1 MTCDNGP
8 GDDEKGCPDNDGAV
22 VAVIIIVVVV
32 VVCMCIGGI
41 SLAYWVHI
49 YNKNEQQRL
58 GLGWAGQAIAAGA
71 TPARRSAVQPYPQ
84 PTVVQPVVQPTVQ
97 PVVQPTI
104 FQGAV
109 VGGAVVTGAV
119 VQGAVVQG
127 AVLQGAVVGE
137 PTFSKALQREY

>member
-8 GDDEKGCPDNDGAV
+8 GDDKKGCPDQDGHV
-22 VAVIIIVVVV
+22 IPVIITVVVV
-32 VVCMCIGGI
+32 VVCMCIGGA
-41 SLAYWVHI
+41 SLAYWVHV
-49 YNKNEQQRL
+49 YQKNEQQQL

-84 PTVVQPVVQPTVQ
+84 PMVVQPVVQPYPQ
-97 PVVQPTI
+97 PTVVQPTV

-109 VGGAVVTGAV
+109 VHGAVVEGAV

-127 AVLQGAVVGE
+127 AVVGGQ
-137 PTFSKALQREY
+137 PIY

>member
-41 SLAYWVHI
+41 SLAYWVHV

-71 TPARRSAVQPYPQ
+71 TPARRSAVQPYAQ
-84 PTVVQPVVQPTVQ
+84 PTVVQPTV
-97 PVVQPTI
+97 
-104 FQGAV
+104 FQ
-109 VGGAVVTGAV
+109 GAV

>member
-8 GDDEKGCPDNDGAV
+8 GDDKKGCPDQDGHV
-22 VAVIIIVVVV
+22 IPVIITVVVV
-32 VVCMCIGGI
+32 VVCMCIGGA
-41 SLAYWVHI
+41 SLAYWVHV
-49 YNKNEQQRL
+49 YQKNEQQQL

-84 PTVVQPVVQPTVQ
+84 PTVVQPTV
-97 PVVQPTI
+97 

-109 VGGAVVTGAV
+109 VTGAVVEGAV

-127 AVLQGAVVGE
+127 AVVGGQ
-137 PTFSKALQREY
+137 PIY

>member
-8 GDDEKGCPDNDGAV
+8 GDDKKGCPDQDGHV
-22 VAVIIIVVVV
+22 IPVIITVVVV
-32 VVCMCIGGI
+32 VVCMCIGGA
-41 SLAYWVHI
+41 SLAYWVHV
-49 YNKNEQQRL
+49 YQKNEQQQL

-84 PTVVQPVVQPTVQ
+84 PTVVQPVVQPTV
-97 PVVQPTI
+97 

-109 VGGAVVTGAV
+109 VHGAVVEGAV

-127 AVLQGAVVGE
+127 AVVGGQ
-137 PTFSKALQREY
+137 PIY

>member
-8 GDDEKGCPDNDGAV
+8 GDDKKGCPDQDGHV
-22 VAVIIIVVVV
+22 IPVIITVVVV
-32 VVCMCIGGI
+32 VVCMCIGGA
-41 SLAYWVHI
+41 SLAYWVHV
-49 YNKNEQQRL
+49 YQKNEQERL

-84 PTVVQPVVQPTVQ
+84 PTVVQPVVQPTV
-97 PVVQPTI
+97 

-109 VGGAVVTGAV
+109 VHGAVVEGAV

-127 AVLQGAVVGE
+127 AVVGGQ
-137 PTFSKALQREY
+137 PIY

>member
-8 GDDEKGCPDNDGAV
+8 GDDKKGCPDQDGWV
-22 VAVIIIVVVV
+22 VPVIIVVVIV
-32 VVCMCIGGI
+32 VVCMCIGGA
-41 SLAYWVHI
+41 SMAYWVHE
-49 YNKNEQQRL
+49 YQKNEQQQL

-84 PTVVQPVVQPTVQ
+84 PMVVQPVVQPYPQPTVVQPVVQPTV
-97 PVVQPTI
+97 

-109 VGGAVVTGAV
+109 VHGAVVEGAVVEGAV

-127 AVLQGAVVGE
+127 AVVGGQ
-137 PTFSKALQREY
+137 PIY

>member
-8 GDDEKGCPDNDGAV
+8 GDDKKGCPDQDGHV
-22 VAVIIIVVVV
+22 IPVIITVVVV
-32 VVCMCIGGI
+32 VVCMCIGGA
-41 SLAYWVHI
+41 SLAYWVHV
-49 YNKNEQQRL
+49 YQKNEQQQL

-84 PTVVQPVVQPTVQ
+84 PTVVQPVVQPTV
-97 PVVQPTI
+97 

-109 VGGAVVTGAV
+109 VTGAVVEGAV

-127 AVLQGAVVGE
+127 AVVGGQ
-137 PTFSKALQREY
+137 PIY

>member
-8 GDDEKGCPDNDGAV
+8 GDDKKGCPDQDGHV
-22 VAVIIIVVVV
+22 IPVIITVVVV
-32 VVCMCIGGI
+32 VVCMCIGGA
-41 SLAYWVHI
+41 SLAYWVHV
-49 YNKNEQQRL
+49 YQKNEQQQL

-84 PTVVQPVVQPTVQ
+84 PYTQPTVVQPVVQPTV
-97 PVVQPTI
+97 

-119 VQGAVVQG
+119 VTGAVVQG
-127 AVLQGAVVGE
+127 AVVGGQ
-137 PTFSKALQREY
+137 PIY